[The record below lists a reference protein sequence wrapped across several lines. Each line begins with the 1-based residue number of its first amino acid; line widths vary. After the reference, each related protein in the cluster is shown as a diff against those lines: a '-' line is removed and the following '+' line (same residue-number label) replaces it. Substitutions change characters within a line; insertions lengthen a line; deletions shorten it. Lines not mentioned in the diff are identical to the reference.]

1 MDCGCSERIE
11 LVEKKKDCETT
22 RDASVM
28 IAFVFFAL
36 SFCIILVLAGIGYTV
51 HRQHRENAMLSDIQQ
66 NEGKP
71 AAHAVAALKNLGY
84 RVAVEE
90 QLYGPRHTT
99 KDYDILLLTN
109 NGTVIGGTT
118 D

>member
-1 MDCGCSERIE
+1 
-11 LVEKKKDCETT
+11 
-22 RDASVM
+22 M
-28 IAFVFFAL
+28 IAVFVAL
-36 SFCIILVLAGIGYTV
+36 SFCILLVLVGIGYKV
-51 HRQHRENAMLSDIQQ
+51 HLQHRENAMLSAIA
-66 NEGKP
+66 ETPGKP
-71 AAHAVAALKNLGY
+71 TTQAVAALKALGY

-109 NGTVIGGTT
+109 NGTVVNGTI